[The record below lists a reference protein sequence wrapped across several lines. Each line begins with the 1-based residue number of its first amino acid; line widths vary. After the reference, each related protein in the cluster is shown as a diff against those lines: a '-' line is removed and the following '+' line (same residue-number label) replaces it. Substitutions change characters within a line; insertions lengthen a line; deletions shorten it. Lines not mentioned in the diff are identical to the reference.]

1 MASIGG
7 IRGDAAILNTNSRTP
22 HLNPFQTVLQ
32 KSRMDAAARQKAK
45 QDSII
50 DQTDFVITDKSLKK
64 PFANDM
70 MKVNMEMLQKM
81 NEYQND
87 GKGNA
92 KNRFL
97 ADYTS
102 NFLPRIQ
109 SLKAGNTEALR
120 YEDLVQNGK
129 IRGYESVLEKIN
141 TGDSTSELNEEVQ
154 RLGDN
159 KLMSDDIGN
168 FSFIGVSPYDYSKF
182 NKLEDNDYLPEK
194 IGTPRPIGLGQA
206 EISVTRDLNP
216 QVFQAKKQ
224 SLLSDASFINNVYHD
239 APLEIRKDPESFRQY
254 LGDEV
259 DALAAGL
266 QQQVKRSY
274 TQAIPRAATNVNIG
288 FNKNGT
294 GSNERFTVTEIT
306 PGVVQDATLVEKGL
320 EKGNVAAQLRV
331 NKGYALKDLTAS
343 ENAPQYW
350 SAENA
355 FDVGSGKLVK
365 GFKKKGSLVAVNEE
379 SQLEDRKGNVLH
391 KFENPMAVIKV
402 EEGEGSNKK
411 TKVYTIPYNSVK
423 GEIKGYTAD
432 KKGLNGWELP
442 RGQAPEKS
450 SEIELTG
457 KINPAN
463 LKVGQKYR
471 VGNTTYTWTGTNLE

>member
-274 TQAIPRAATNVNIG
+274 TQPMPRTPGNVNIG
-288 FNKNGT
+288 FSAEG
-294 GSNERFTVTEIT
+294 GSNGRFNVEKTTPNSVQYATTDQNDNIVTKIRVNNGYNIQPIAGSEGSLNKYWASDVAYNIKTGEKENGFDKKGVLEGVVTEWEME
-306 PGVVQDATLVEKGL
+306 GG
-320 EKGNVAAQLRV
+320 
-331 NKGYALKDLTAS
+331 
-343 ENAPQYW
+343 
-350 SAENA
+350 
-355 FDVGSGKLVK
+355 GKL
-365 GFKKKGSLVAVNEE
+365 KKFD
-379 SQLEDRKGNVLH
+379 Q
-391 KFENPMAVIKV
+391 PMAVISTGTADN
-402 EEGEGSNKK
+402 EEKFLVK
-411 TKVYTIPYNSVK
+411 YNPLR
-423 GEIKGYTAD
+423 GEIKAATVD
-432 KKGLNGWELP
+432 KKGQNGWELP
-442 RGQAPEKS
+442 RGES
-450 SEIELTG
+450 SKIAAAKPKFSVSDYNKAKGKNYTIEQI
-457 KINPAN
+457 KNAF
-463 LKVGQKYR
+463 
-471 VGNTTYTWTGTNLE
+471 GTQYDIVP